1 MRQFS
6 GGLCYKVLI
15 VLSRP
20 WSRKVQRCDGD
31 DDAGD
36 DGKWVRVLNRAE
48 TNSQN
53 IMGP

>member
-6 GGLCYKVLI
+6 GRLCYKVLI

-20 WSRKVQRCDGD
+20 WSRKVQHC